1 MLVLCRLG
9 SLLLKYCLKSTGI
22 NINESSAQR
31 ILIEMLRQSGYI
43 SVKSP
48 TESNLRLK
56 NNFILE
62 TYIQMFIKETWNLIH
77 KGLIKTY
84 YVEEGN
90 KYALKGS
97 LVFNK
102 NIQKNNIHA
111 ERFYVRHTTYD
122 REHPL
127 NRILHKTLNLVS
139 RLQVSN
145 DTVTDIQVLQIY
157 FPELR
162 DISVS
167 DEFFFRR

>member
-9 SLLLKYCLKSTGI
+9 STAIEVLPKVDRYQQD
-22 NINESSAQR
+22 ESSAQR
-31 ILIEMLRQSGYI
+31 ILIEMLRQSGFI

-62 TYIQMFIKETWNLIH
+62 TYIQMFLKETWNLIH
-77 KGLIKTY
+77 KGLVKTY

-97 LVFNK
+97 LVFSK

-167 DEFFFRR
+167 DEFFRR